1 MCLRFALRARGMVM
15 CWLGRG
21 ITVLCGS
28 EFSSRH
34 LHSVCCRF
42 PHRTFHLPNLCWP
55 SYLLGGGKTTLAQV
69 KGVGQPCARHCFAQH
84 SIATL
89 PHVERVTHRDSVPAI
104 NNKSQI
110 SPRFSDRPFLP
121 STGLHSRYGVRK
133 TKKERNSLLRGQIT
147 LVWQRLPEKGLVAHE
162 KLISMGRTGTL
173 ARDLA
178 G

>member
-1 MCLRFALRARGMVM
+1 MCLRFALRARGKSN
-15 CWLGRG
+15 
-21 ITVLCGS
+21 VLAGQRHCGAVWVWVQ
-28 EFSSRH
+28 
-34 LHSVCCRF
+34 LQTLAQPLLQIPPPDV
-42 PHRTFHLPNLCWP
+42 PNLCWP
-55 SYLLGGGKTTLAQV
+55 SYLSGGGKTTPAQV
-69 KGVGQPCARHCFAQH
+69 KGVGRGQPCASHCFAQH
-84 SIATL
+84 SVTTL
-89 PHVERVTHRDSVPAI
+89 PHVERATYRDSVPAI
-104 NNKSQI
+104 NNKSQT

-147 LVWQRLPEKGLVAHE
+147 LVWQRMPEKGLVAHE

>member
-28 EFSSRH
+28 KFSSRH
-34 LHSVCCRF
+34 FAQCLLQI
-42 PHRTFHLPNLCWP
+42 PPPNIP
-55 SYLLGGGKTTLAQV
+55 SSQPLLAFLFIRRGETTLAQV